1 MRLLHLSTL
10 TLAAAAFLG
19 TAGTA
24 LAVDKFRT
32 GGGGYATAGTWV
44 RYDSTLDPPAW
55 VNTSKPTATD
65 NAYFDIA
72 ANGGGHGTYTVN
84 FAGNEECA
92 RFGVVND
99 NVTFNIGSGRTFTA
113 GINAN
118 SPWAYVALTG
128 VNESSS
134 LKVISGELYSR
145 AGFAV
150 DAPTTLTIT
159 GTLSAFRVASSI
171 VVAPETQNRPGNA
184 LLKIDEGAAAIVG
197 DNVVA
202 GAWPGH
208 RGDVL
213 VSGSGSSISCSNP
226 SIGGAFQVG
235 FSGSSVARVE
245 LGGRINVNYG
255 TIGFS
260 NAALGDMTVTDPG
273 SQWNCS
279 KNLNV
284 GRNAGS
290 SGILRIQ
297 NGGAVTIG
305 VSPATSAQMWIG
317 EFEGS
322 TGTVEVS
329 GSGSILTTH
338 GYLDVGASGHGTLSV
353 TNAGR
358 VDTRTTGIIA
368 YGTRASNA
376 PEDLATITGTG
387 SRWDIGTSLEVGR
400 LGRGRLE
407 VLDGGVVTSA
417 TFVAA
422 QFVGGQAAILV
433 DGGSTIDV
441 AGAARLGGMNVTA
454 GGPATLTLGPT
465 GTFEASTLQ
474 INPFGTLTGTGTV
487 AANVTCA
494 GTIAPG
500 DNGAGTLRITGSL
513 AQSATLFS
521 PNDGRGG
528 LRMDLLGSGSG
539 QCDRIVATG
548 SVSLAGGM
556 VLARP
561 QAFEPPVGFTT
572 ELVRG
577 STINGMFD
585 VVFGS
590 PGPNKFYRFT
600 KVQNP
605 DNTQS
610 LMLSVESLK
619 TIIGLAPTDPTA
631 ITGLPNRAAAG
642 DFNADGYPDL
652 AVIVPRDA
660 TAPGDTG
667 AILVLFNNGQWNGTG
682 KAWADPSAGTTYFLG
697 AEPVALRIA
706 DMNAATG
713 PDVIVAARAITPTP
727 APGQEDGVRL
737 LLNNGTGILI
747 RQGFP
752 GETVIDIGHD
762 PRGLAV
768 ENFDNDPDGTPDIAC
783 TSFDNFSNGQV
794 VVRPQGPISTSPTF
808 LPPRVVPVFGV
819 PGAVEPGG
827 LDNPKDQNDLCVA
840 LPGTQAAPDDRVL
853 ILLSGPGSGP
863 TWDGPSEAG
872 EVRVGKRPGHI
883 ALGDINA
890 DGALDAVTTNF
901 DDGTISILLNAQ
913 SGGSVPIFRQSQSGT
928 LGPQPGAVTL
938 VDLDRDGDLD
948 LAAVTREDSGNETVV
963 RVLRN
968 DLNLA
973 LPPQDRPVVLAPDR
987 LVAQGESPVFVLN
1000 ADVDQDGDRDL
1011 VTINSSLTGSG
1022 GSAKAYL
1029 STCVADINNNGVVN
1043 TADLA
1048 GFLGDFGTTVPPFT
1062 NGDANGD
1069 GVISTP
1075 DLVYFLGRF
1084 GGSGC

>member
-1 MRLLHLSTL
+1 MRLLHLSTV
-10 TLAAAAFLG
+10 TLAAAAFVG

-32 GGGGYATAGTWV
+32 SGGGYATAGTWV

-55 VNTSKPTATD
+55 VNTSKPTSTD

-72 ANGGGHGTYTVN
+72 ANGGGHGTYTVT
-84 FAGNEECA
+84 FAQSETCN
-92 RFGVVND
+92 RIGVYND
-99 NVTFNIGSGRTFTA
+99 NVTLSIGSGRVFTA
-113 GINAN
+113 GPDFSYIGLSGPGN
-118 SPWAYVALTG
+118 SA
-128 VNESSS
+128 S
-134 LKVISGELYSR
+134 LRVTSGELNISNNLYVDRPTSLTLSGASAR
-145 AGFAV
+145 LIVPSSTIFVGGFASNNPV
-150 DAPTTLTIT
+150 INNALLRVENAGRVESTNIYSSAQEPYRGDILVTGSGSRIVIT
-159 GTLSAFRVASSI
+159 HPTLSA
-171 VVAPETQNRPGNA
+171 A
-184 LLKIDEGAAAIVG
+184 LQVGAG
-197 DNVVA
+197 
-202 GAWPGH
+202 WT
-208 RGDVL
+208 
-213 VSGSGSSISCSNP
+213 SISR
-226 SIGGAFQVG
+226 I
-235 FSGSSVARVE
+235 E
-245 LGGRINVNYG
+245 LGGRIDSDYG
-255 TIGFS
+255 TVGFS
-260 NAALGDMTVTDPG
+260 NGANGDMTVTDPG
-273 SQWNCS
+273 SQWNCP

-284 GRNAGS
+284 GRNSGS
-290 SGILRIQ
+290 SGALRIQ
-297 NGGAVTIG
+297 NGGSVTIG
-305 VSPATSAQMWIG
+305 TSPATSAQMWIG

-329 GSGSILTTH
+329 GSGSLFTTH

-353 TNAGR
+353 TNGGR

-368 YGTRASNA
+368 WGTRAANA

-422 QFVGGQAAILV
+422 QFVGGQAAIHV

-441 AGAARLGGMNVTA
+441 AGAATLGGMNVTA
-454 GGPATLTLGPT
+454 GGPATLSVGPT
-465 GTFEASTLQ
+465 GTFEANTLQ
-474 INPFGTLTGTGTV
+474 INPLGTLSGSGVV
-487 AANVTCA
+487 AANVSSA
-494 GTIAPG
+494 GTVSPG
-500 DNGAGTLRITGSL
+500 ENGAGTLSITGSF
-513 AQSATLFS
+513 AQIATVFS
-521 PNDGRGG
+521 PNDGAGG
-528 LRMDLLGSGSG
+528 LRMDLLGPSANQHDRVIVSGT
-539 QCDRIVATG
+539 VT
-548 SVSLAGGM
+548 LAGGM
-556 VLARP
+556 VLLRP

-577 STINGMFD
+577 SSISGMFD

-610 LMLSVESLK
+610 LMLSVENLR
-619 TIIGLAPTDPTA
+619 TIIGLAPTGPTA
-631 ITGLPNRAAAG
+631 LPGLPNRAAAG

-652 AVIVPRDA
+652 AVIVPRD
-660 TAPGDTG
+660 TSAPGDTG

-697 AEPVALRIA
+697 AEPVAIRIA

-713 PDVIVAARAITPTP
+713 PDVVVAARAITPTP
-727 APGQEDGVRL
+727 APGQEYGVRL
-737 LLNNGTGILI
+737 LLNNGTGTLI

-768 ENFDNDPDGTPDIAC
+768 ANFDNDPDDTPDIAC

-794 VVRPQGPISTSPTF
+794 VIRPQGPISTSPTF

-840 LPGTQAAPDDRVL
+840 LPGTQAAPDGRVL

-883 ALGDINA
+883 VLGDLNA

-913 SGGSVPIFRQSQSGT
+913 SGGSVPIFLSTQSGT

-948 LAAVTREDSGNETVV
+948 LAAVTREDTGDQTVV
-963 RVLRN
+963 RILRN
-968 DLNLA
+968 DLNIT
-973 LPPQDRPVVLAPDR
+973 LPPEERPVVLAPDR

-1011 VTINSSLTGSG
+1011 VTINANESIST

-1048 GFLGDFGTTVPPFT
+1048 GFLGDFGTIVPPFT